1 MFINIHI
8 ATRKKVNI
16 YLQDIAFYNWNSFS
30 GVIGFH
36 IYDTLSPRLHLDS
49 KENFNIYK
57 SNTSNKKFN
66 EFLIEQLDSKGA
78 HAYFSF
84 MFLSGFVALPFI
96 AVLRIDSAVM
106 SLVSFQIVC
115 VLMTYFQIKTV
126 FEALLICRAYLS
138 AGKRH

>member
-1 MFINIHI
+1 
-8 ATRKKVNI
+8 
-16 YLQDIAFYNWNSFS
+16 
-30 GVIGFH
+30 
-36 IYDTLSPRLHLDS
+36 
-49 KENFNIYK
+49 
-57 SNTSNKKFN
+57 
-66 EFLIEQLDSKGA
+66 
-78 HAYFSF
+78 